1 MNMDKDQEKIASENH
16 GDAAACGP
24 SPGPGCWPLP
34 SEWDRFIPP
43 SAINIVSERVREE
56 IGGGTST
63 RPVWNQEWL
72 RGLEAFIRSIAQ
84 DEIRKANPKLTVP
97 PLSADT
103 VGRVVGT
110 PNQKGQI

>member
-1 MNMDKDQEKIASENH
+1 MKEDEVMIASEKR
-16 GDAAACGP
+16 GDAATCGP
-24 SPGPGCWPLP
+24 SPGHGCWPLP

-56 IGGGTST
+56 IGGGTLT

-84 DEIRKANPKLTVP
+84 DEICKANP
-97 PLSADT
+97 SFQ
-103 VGRVVGT
+103 GT
-110 PNQKGQI
+110 PHETTKGN